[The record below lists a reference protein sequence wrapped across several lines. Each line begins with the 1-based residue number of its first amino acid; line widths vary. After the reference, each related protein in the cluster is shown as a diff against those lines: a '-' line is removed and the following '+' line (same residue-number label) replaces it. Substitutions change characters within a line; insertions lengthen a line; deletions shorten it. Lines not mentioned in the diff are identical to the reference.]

1 MRKLIQGFSFVL
13 LVSSCAVTAPEIRGG
28 ESFNIE
34 QIEGNK
40 VNLNVGAN
48 IYNGNWFGIRVKPS
62 NLNLFLNDDFL
73 GTVRLDKKVKLKR
86 KSETAIDANLTAILE
101 NGAIGKAM
109 RSALGGGLNVRMKGR
124 VKAGVFIFS
133 KKIDFDETK
142 KIDASELRP

>member
-34 QIEGNK
+34 KIEGNK

-62 NLNLFLNDDFL
+62 NLELFLNDDFL

-86 KSETAIDANLTAILE
+86 KSETAIDANLTATLE
-101 NGAIGKAM
+101 NGAMGKAM

>member
-62 NLNLFLNDDFL
+62 NLDLFLNDDFL

-86 KSETAIDANLTAILE
+86 KSETAIDANLTATLE
-101 NGAIGKAM
+101 NGAMGKAM
-109 RSALGGGLNVRMKGR
+109 RSALGGGLNVRLKGR

-142 KIDASELRP
+142 KMDASELRP

>member
-34 QIEGNK
+34 QREGNK

-62 NLNLFLNDDFL
+62 NLDLFLNDDFL

-86 KSETAIDANLTAILE
+86 KSETAIDANLTATLE
-101 NGAIGKAM
+101 NGAMGKAM

-142 KIDASELRP
+142 KIDASKLRP

>member
-48 IYNGNWFGIRVKPS
+48 IHNGNWFGIRVKPS
-62 NLNLFLNDDFL
+62 NLDLFLNDDFL

-86 KSETAIDANLTAILE
+86 KSETAIDANLTATLE
-101 NGAIGKAM
+101 NGAMGKAM
-109 RSALGGGLNVRMKGR
+109 RSALGGGLNVRLKGR

>member
-62 NLNLFLNDDFL
+62 NLDLFLNDDFL
-73 GTVRLDKKVKLKR
+73 GTVHLDKKVKLKR
-86 KSETAIDANLTAILE
+86 KSETVIDANLTATLE
-101 NGAIGKAM
+101 NGAMGKAM

-142 KIDASELRP
+142 KIDASKLRP

>member
-62 NLNLFLNDDFL
+62 NLDLFLNDDFL

>member
-62 NLNLFLNDDFL
+62 NLDLFLNDDFL

-142 KIDASELRP
+142 KIDASKLRP